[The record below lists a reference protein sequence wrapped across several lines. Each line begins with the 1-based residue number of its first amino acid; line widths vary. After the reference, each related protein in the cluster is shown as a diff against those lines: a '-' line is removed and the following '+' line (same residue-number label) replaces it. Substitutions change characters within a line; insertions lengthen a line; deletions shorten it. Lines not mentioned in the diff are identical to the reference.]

1 MSELNK
7 IILGD
12 NLEILRT
19 MESES
24 VDLEYLDPPFFS
36 NRNYEVIWGDDGEIR
51 SFQDR
56 WSGGIDHYIAWLKER
71 VIELHRVLKPT
82 GSIFLHCDWHADA
95 YIRVEILD
103 KIFGLSNFRNKIT
116 WKRSDTHNDAKKQ
129 FPNVCDDIFYYSKT
143 SKYYFSPQFT
153 EHNPKTL
160 KEWYQYLEFTDGT
173 IRKMT
178 KDENERQ
185 VIPINARR
193 FNTDNMAAPAGGGM
207 AAIIPE
213 TGKPRGWYIYKGYQP
228 PTNGWRYQLSS
239 MENLDKENRLFFP
252 KDKNGRIMLKR
263 FLDEQKGAV
272 VGDLWIDI
280 DQIRAAKKELIGYP
294 TQKPELLMQR
304 IIECASNEGDT
315 ILDPFVGGGTTVVV
329 ADKLKRKWI
338 GIDQSVQAV
347 KVTELR
353 LQNQTDLF
361 SNPYVVQLHKYDY
374 DTLRFKDAF
383 QFEIWIVT
391 QFGGFPN
398 IKQRGDLGMDG
409 RMKDNTPI
417 QVKRSD
423 NIGRNVVDNF
433 KSACERFDKALFE
446 KNRAENK
453 PVGYIIA
460 FSFGKGAIQEVA
472 RLKNQENIII
482 QIVTVGDVVPI
493 SIKPTLK
500 VELQDKGSDQKGHR
514 EIAFIATGSS
524 AAGVEFYSWDF
535 DYNGQLFKAEILLDK
550 TGQQSWKFKPG
561 HHVIAVKVVDNDGLE
576 NIEVIRLKVN
586 GKIEV
591 Q

>member
-1 MSELNK
+1 MTVMNK

-12 NLEILRT
+12 NLEILRS

-36 NRNYEVIWGDDGEIR
+36 NRNYEVIWGDEGEIR

-103 KIFGLSNFRNKIT
+103 KIFGYQNFRGEIIWQRAK
-116 WKRSDTHNDAKKQ
+116 SHNDAKRKLA
-129 FPNVCDDIFYYSKT
+129 VLSDTIWVYSK
-143 SKYYFSPQFT
+143 S
-153 EHNPKTL
+153 
-160 KEWYQYLEFTDGT
+160 
-173 IRKMT
+173 
-178 KDENERQ
+178 
-185 VIPINARR
+185 
-193 FNTDNMAAPAGGGM
+193 
-207 AAIIPE
+207 
-213 TGKPRGWYIYKGYQP
+213 GKYIYYPIYSDHSESYIKGFYNHDNNDGNGP
-228 PTNGWRYQLSS
+228 YAHIDMTSPNPRPNMMYEWMGFPSPEKGWRYERETMQKLHI
-239 MENLDKENRLFFP
+239 ENRIYYPQRPDGTFDFAKRP
-252 KDKNGRIMLKR
+252 RLKKY
-263 FLDEQKGAV
+263 LSEQKGQLL
-272 VGDLWIDI
+272 GNIWTDI
-280 DQIRAAKKELIGYP
+280 QNVQSHATERIGYP
-294 TQKPELLMQR
+294 TQKPELLLSR
-304 IIECASNEGDT
+304 IISMSSNEGDT
-315 ILDPFVGGGTTVVV
+315 VLDPFVGGGTTVVV

-361 SNPYVVQLHKYDY
+361 SSPYLVQLHKYDY

-398 IKQRGDLGMDG
+398 TKQRGDLGMDG

-423 NIGRNVVDNF
+423 NISRNVVDNF

-453 PVGYIIA
+453 PIGYIIA

-482 QIVTVGDVVPI
+482 QIVTVGDIVPI
-493 SIKPTLK
+493 SMKPALK
-500 VELQDKGSDQKGHR
+500 VDLHDKGVDHKGLR
-514 EIAFIATGSS
+514 EINFIATGNSD
-524 AAGVEFYSWDF
+524 AGIEFYSWDF
-535 DYNGQLFKAEILLDK
+535 NYDGQIFKAEILLDK
-550 TGQQSWKFKPG
+550 AGEQTWKFKPG
-561 HHVIAVKVVDNDGLE
+561 VHVIAVKVVDNDGLE
-576 NIEVIRLKVN
+576 NMELIRLKIN
-586 GKIEV
+586 GEV
-591 Q
+591 EIQ